1 VLLCKI
7 DPKSMPMIG
16 AQTVHPAAY
25 EDRRRRLSVGPPP
38 AAEAAERPGD
48 DSDRLLTLLGVFTI
62 AMVAVVLALLGA
74 AAIDTW
80 WALALLMGVHF
91 AMTALSFAAVLFV
104 FSGNLHAPR
113 APRLSGRR

>member
-1 VLLCKI
+1 ML
-7 DPKSMPMIG
+7 MIG
-16 AQTVHPAAY
+16 AKTAHPAAY
-25 EDRRRRLSVGPPP
+25 EDRRRLLSVGPPP

-113 APRLSGRR
+113 VPRLSGRR